1 MTGWIIL
8 ATYIVGAL
16 VMSASVAYFDRKAK
30 VPAFAVVCGLCWPVV
45 LAVAPLAGVAWFIQ
59 RDSKGPTQ

>member
-16 VMSASVAYFDRKAK
+16 VVTAAAAYIDRKAH
-30 VPAFAVVCGLCWPVV
+30 VPEFAVVLGILWPAT
-45 LAVAPLAGVAWFIQ
+45 LAIAPLAGIAWFMQ